1 MTFFIFLDRLHGGI
15 VMLLVT
21 EKHVVQERALAWQ
34 ECAGD
39 LKSLSVPEFALE
51 LTITLDLRLEVLG
64 AHL

>member
-1 MTFFIFLDRLHGGI
+1 
-15 VMLLVT
+15 MLLVT

-39 LKSLSVPEFALE
+39 FKSLSVPEFALE